1 MDLPISDFEV
11 EGDSVVIYTDKQHF
25 AQLQTALADLH
36 YHMLESDI
44 QFLPENTVTL
54 TPEGVN
60 KLYTLLD
67 TLEEDEDVDQVR
79 HNMGN

>member
-11 EGDSVVIYTDKQHF
+11 EGDSVIIYTDKQNF
-25 AQLQTALADLH
+25 AQVQTALSDVH

-67 TLEEDEDVDQVR
+67 TLEEDEDVDRVR